1 MSNPETASII
11 ERLIACRDTLKVVE
25 RQYSV
30 NLQPER
36 AAMADAATA
45 LAALAQP
52 KEATL
57 SDEVV
62 ERAARADAD
71 MAAAL
76 LEGLEALANTPM
88 NIDLSVWSRFAFNVQ
103 MIAKRLRRAAITPA
117 GGVEDE
123 RAVLEAALDRMGW
136 PEIHNFQAE
145 LRRGQD
151 VYEDAGGYFMR
162 AIKRLFG
169 LPGPDEVITY
179 KAAARAML
187 ATSPTRDEGR
197 NPSQLWARD
206 LTDAEL
212 IGEYRRNEEACDRFD
227 EARRDPD
234 YEGHGG
240 SPGEGL
246 YERSGELEGQLKKR
260 GLWPVPHQEG
270 AVR

>member
-36 AAMADAATA
+36 AAMADAANA

-52 KEATL
+52 KEGEAL

-88 NIDLSVWSRFAFNVQ
+88 NIDFSVWSRFAFNVQ

-117 GGVEDE
+117 GGVSGQY
-123 RAVLEAALDRMGW
+123 LYEAFWKRQPD
-136 PEIHNFQAE
+136 
-145 LRRGQD
+145 QD
-151 VYEDAGGYFMR
+151 KRPTPPWSEQSD
-162 AIKRLFG
+162 AIKTMWDG
-169 LPGPDEVITY
+169 IAGD
-179 KAAARAML
+179 AA
-187 ATSPTRDEGR
+187 SPKG
-197 NPSQLWARD
+197 Q
-206 LTDAEL
+206 
-212 IGEYRRNEEACDRFD
+212 EA
-227 EARRDPD
+227 
-234 YEGHGG
+234 
-240 SPGEGL
+240 
-246 YERSGELEGQLKKR
+246 
-260 GLWPVPHQEG
+260 EG
-270 AVR
+270 AVMVEAKTTLFCSFCFKSSDDDFHAFLIQVGRVRPSPSQEEG